1 VSCAGGLY
9 GLVYKGLDLAALLVQ
24 LVSLVLWTVQAD
36 LVHPWALGLGLA
48 LTSCGWWEAYLPYDN
63 ALVGRP
69 VFAYLR

>member
-1 VSCAGGLY
+1 MCIGVIECEQTGIEPQPSQIESNLDPT
-9 GLVYKGLDLAALLVQ
+9 LVFGIVFIGSML
-24 LVSLVLWTVQAD
+24 
-36 LVHPWALGLGLA
+36 LGLGLA